1 MKDFIFCAVCFL
13 IILSIIY
20 KPKNEYEVACQVP
33 DEYQKGWYT
42 IDRDCYEQKGKEFN
56 HQFSYNPKT
65 GEYTFL
71 VEDGVW
77 GYYGYQYVELNNGK
91 EVRYEFY
98 DNDTEYHCSIETCPR
113 EVDIMVSVMKD
124 CADNLMILEE

>member
-42 IDRDCYEQKGKEFN
+42 IDRDCYEQKEKN
-56 HQFSYNPKT
+56 LTINSHTIPKQANIPSWLKMVF
-65 GEYTFL
+65 G
-71 VEDGVW
+71 
-77 GYYGYQYVELNNGK
+77 
-91 EVRYEFY
+91 
-98 DNDTEYHCSIETCPR
+98 DTTVIN
-113 EVDIMVSVMKD
+113 M
-124 CADNLMILEE
+124 

>member
-77 GYYGYQYVELNNGK
+77 GYYGYQYVELNNGDVYK
-91 EVRYEFY
+91 RQPFAFISEMAVK
-98 DNDTEYHCSIETCPR
+98 P
-113 EVDIMVSVMKD
+113 VSFHYI
-124 CADNLMILEE
+124 CYFFLAA